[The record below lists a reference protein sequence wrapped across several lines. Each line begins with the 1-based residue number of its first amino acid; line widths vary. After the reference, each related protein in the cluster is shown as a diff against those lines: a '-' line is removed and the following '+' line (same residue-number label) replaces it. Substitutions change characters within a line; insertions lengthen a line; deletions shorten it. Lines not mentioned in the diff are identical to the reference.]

1 MPLLCLLSLP
11 VINCDKLS
19 SVYDDTLTNFFQ
31 NCWIYV
37 LSFSEFIM
45 VNSCIS
51 SFHTHLGL
59 HVLLLF
65 HNHVA
70 CLAVLKM
77 PELDLRGVTILK
89 NAAILIFQ
97 HFPSLLALLGF

>member
-1 MPLLCLLSLP
+1 M
-11 VINCDKLS
+11 
-19 SVYDDTLTNFFQ
+19 
-31 NCWIYV
+31 
-37 LSFSEFIM
+37 LSFPEFIVLNFCM
-45 VNSCIS
+45 S

-70 CLAVLKM
+70 WLALLKM

-89 NAAILIFQ
+89 NAATLIFQ
-97 HFPSLLALLGF
+97 HFPSLLTLLGF